1 MDQDSIV
8 MADLMLKLADR
19 FQKGLALNISHSAAY
34 LDNGN
39 LRIFGGEIAVK
50 TTFDLIG
57 NVGNHLNR
65 AAAEIAPSFLLKYAP
80 VYLSGGY
87 IGVSGKAFVN
97 KAFIVS
103 QIQIRLCTVIC
114 HKYFAV
120 LYRIHGAGVNI
131 NIGVEFLHCN
141 LIPAGF

>member
-1 MDQDSIV
+1 M
-8 MADLMLKLADR
+8 
-19 FQKGLALNISHSAAY
+19 
-34 LDNGN
+34 
-39 LRIFGGEIAVK
+39 
-50 TTFDLIG
+50 
-57 NVGNHLNR
+57 GNHLNR

-120 LYRIHGAGVNI
+120 LYRIHGAGVNVDVGI
-131 NIGVEFLHCN
+131 KFLHGDFVA
-141 LIPAGF
+141 PGF